1 MWNVFMLTQE
11 VDKLFCDPN
20 VLDFY
25 GNTAIHAF
33 FKSKK

>member
-1 MWNVFMLTQE
+1 MLTQE

-33 FKSKK
+33 LKARSRMI